1 MNALRPGKLEA
12 KSVRLAFYNE
22 RMKRQLPVLGG
33 IDLRVHEGELVAIVG
48 PSGCGKSTFLAAVDG
63 LVKITGGDIAV
74 DGKPVTAPGP
84 DRAMVFQQDSL
95 FPWRTVSRNVM
106 YGLELQNRLSKAEI
120 RERAASLVELV
131 GLSGFAEH
139 YPHELSGGMRQRVN
153 IARALA
159 TDPELLLLDEPFAAL
174 DAQTREFMQVE
185 LLKILAR
192 AGKTALFVTHQ
203 IDEAIFLANR
213 VAVFSA
219 RPARIQEIIAIDLPA
234 QRNLEVKFQPRFRE
248 LQDHIWR
255 LIYKESSPRARPGG
269 AIPCPCPL
277 PTMISPPHPL
287 MPPPPSP
294 RAGS

>member
-1 MNALRPGKLEA
+1 
-12 KSVRLAFYNE
+12 
-22 RMKRQLPVLGG
+22 
-33 IDLRVHEGELVAIVG
+33 VHEGELVAIVG

-63 LVKITGGDIAV
+63 LVKLTGGEVTV
-74 DGKPVTAPGP
+74 DGRPVTAPGP

-106 YGLELQNRLSKAEI
+106 YGLELQNRLPKALI

-159 TDPELLLLDEPFAAL
+159 TDPQLLLLDEPFAAL

-203 IDEAIFLANR
+203 IDEAIFLADR

-219 RPARIQEIIAIDLPA
+219 RPARIKEIIAIDLPP
-234 QRNLEVKFQPRFRE
+234 QRSLEVKFQPRFRE

-255 LIYKESSPRARPGG
+255 LIYEESSPMAMVG
-269 AIPCPCPL
+269 
-277 PTMISPPHPL
+277 
-287 MPPPPSP
+287 
-294 RAGS
+294 